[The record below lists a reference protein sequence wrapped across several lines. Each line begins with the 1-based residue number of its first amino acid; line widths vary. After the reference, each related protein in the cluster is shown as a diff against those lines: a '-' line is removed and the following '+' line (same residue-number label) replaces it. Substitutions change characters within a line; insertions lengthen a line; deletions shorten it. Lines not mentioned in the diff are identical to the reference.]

1 MMLDSMMKLS
11 GDYTKAI
18 ELNPNDADYYYQRGN
33 ALFKMN
39 DLEGA
44 IRDYKIANELNPKYN
59 H

>member
-1 MMLDSMMKLS
+1 MKLS